1 MTENSHR
8 NDFPVNNSEK
18 LPPGSLYENRQENI
32 KAAYEKMF
40 KEAIEN
46 GNIDDIYF
54 EERQKIE
61 DISEKAAKGKTET
74 DIDILKES
82 FIKAHNSKE
91 SLNVLE
97 KKYSNLMNL
106 AAECGTI
113 KELYENE
120 LNKIAVIA
128 KHLPADVYNA
138 KKEIL
143 EKAYLNAYTE
153 TSSGRIINLK
163 NSIIATIFI
172 IFSLFAYVKTKQYID
187 FHTLSAKEKAIIEE
201 RRKSVYNNKAHNP
214 DADFQNHLRLR
225 EKAGRDMKQ
234 SQSYANKRN
243 IDTLK
248 NQLEQSEREARAA
261 EAMKKFLMDQA
272 AKKKKDSQTQRIK

>member
-1 MTENSHR
+1 MTENSDR
-8 NDFPVNNSEK
+8 NDFSVNNSEK
-18 LPPGSLYENRQENI
+18 LAPGSLYENSQDNI
-32 KAAYEKMF
+32 KASYEKMF

-46 GNIDDIYF
+46 GNIDAIYF

-61 DISEKAAKGKTET
+61 DISEKAAKWKTET
-74 DIDILKES
+74 DLDVLKES

-91 SLNVLE
+91 SLNILE

-113 KELYENE
+113 KEFYENE

-128 KHLPADVYNA
+128 KHLPADVYKA
-138 KKEIL
+138 KKEML
-143 EKAYLNAYTE
+143 EKAYINAYTE
-153 TSSGRIINLK
+153 TSSGSIINLK
-163 NSIIATIFI
+163 NIIIAAVFI
-172 IFSLFAYVKTKQYID
+172 IFSLFAYIKTKQYID
-187 FHTLSAKEKAIIEE
+187 FHTLSAEEKAIIEE

-225 EKAGRDMKQ
+225 EKAGMGMKQ
-234 SQSYANKRN
+234 RQSYANKRN
-243 IDTLK
+243 INTLK
-248 NQLEQSEREARAA
+248 NQLEQSEREARAS
-261 EAMKKFLMDQA
+261 ETMKKFLLDQA

>member
-1 MTENSHR
+1 MTENSDR
-8 NDFPVNNSEK
+8 NDFSVNNSEK
-18 LPPGSLYENRQENI
+18 LAPGSLYENSQDNI
-32 KAAYEKMF
+32 KASYEKMF

-61 DISEKAAKGKTET
+61 DTSEKAAKWKTET
-74 DIDILKES
+74 DLDVLKES

-91 SLNVLE
+91 SLNILE

-113 KELYENE
+113 KEFYENE

-128 KHLPADVYNA
+128 KHLPADVYKA
-138 KKEIL
+138 KKEML
-143 EKAYLNAYTE
+143 EKAYINAYTE
-153 TSSGRIINLK
+153 TSSGSIINLK
-163 NSIIATIFI
+163 NIIIAAVFI
-172 IFSLFAYVKTKQYID
+172 IFSLFAYIKTKQYID
-187 FHTLSAKEKAIIEE
+187 FHTLSAEEKAIIEE

-225 EKAGRDMKQ
+225 EKAGMDMKQ
-234 SQSYANKRN
+234 RQSYANKRN
-243 IDTLK
+243 INTLK
-248 NQLEQSEREARAA
+248 NQLEQSEREARAS
-261 EAMKKFLMDQA
+261 ETMKKFLLDQA